1 MVYSFDLDLL
11 KTDNLALSCIGNEM
25 CSMMMTMMYF
35 CVSPRSDKELAVSYP
50 DLLLTDLKYK
60 ISNDNFSY

>member
-1 MVYSFDLDLL
+1 MLDDDDDDVLL
-11 KTDNLALSCIGNEM
+11 
-25 CSMMMTMMYF
+25 

-50 DLLLTDLKYK
+50 DLLSADLKYK

>member
-1 MVYSFDLDLL
+1 MVCIFIFHCVTVQAENRKRNVLDDDDDDVVL
-11 KTDNLALSCIGNEM
+11 
-25 CSMMMTMMYF
+25 